1 MASETDTETEAEA
14 QRLYQRG
21 RFYLDCG
28 LPEDALKPL
37 TQVTELVPGSPRRG
51 KKQSFVTPPP
61 SPDRATG
68 RRRRRRRAD

>member
-51 KKQSFVTPPP
+51 KKTEFRHASAVAGQG
-61 SPDRATG
+61 DWQA
-68 RRRRRRRAD
+68 A